1 MLPLDVTDPMRRWS
15 DDRVDVVKDLV
26 IFHDDLW
33 FNVGRESGN
42 KEHLSLLHTQYLNYK
57 SKCVVR

>member
-1 MLPLDVTDPMRRWS
+1 MLPLDVTDAMSRWS

-33 FNVGRESGN
+33 FNVGRESSTS
-42 KEHLSLLHTQYLNYK
+42 KLLELRILYQ
-57 SKCVVR
+57 